1 MATCIYRKPYGKT
14 FTFQY
19 ESGETVRNAS
29 LKRWVKSLAIPLA
42 WQEVEINTDRNAKV
56 LATGRDVQ
64 GRKQYIYNPDWA
76 AEAAERKFQRILR
89 FGEQLETMRRVTAQH
104 INQRPVNADAVL
116 AGMVRMMDEA
126 FFRPGSQRYT
136 EKNQS
141 HGLTTLRNR
150 HMTIEGDAVIFEY
163 RGKSGQ
169 EQRRIIEDDAVC
181 DLLYELEEM
190 TGYELF
196 DVTLP
201 DGERQKFTSSD
212 LNEYIGRIMGEDFT
226 SKDFRTW
233 AGTLLMAVALA
244 EAGPQDEEKLT
255 NSEVVRAVKNV
266 AERLGNTPAICRES
280 YIHPAVIKAYEEGRT
295 IGNFRKQLEHKQ
307 GATNRKYENR
317 KDEQALLSDD
327 EKATLQLL
335 QSL

>member
-1 MATCIYRKPYGKT
+1 MATYIYRKPYGKT
-14 FTFQY
+14 FTYQD
-19 ESGETVRNAS
+19 ETGETVRNAS
-29 LKRWVKSLAIPLA
+29 LKRWVKSLAIPPA
-42 WQEVEINTDRNAKV
+42 WEEVEIITDRNAKV
-56 LATGRDVQ
+56 LATGRDAQ

-116 AGMVRMMDEA
+116 AGMVRLMDEA

-136 EKNQS
+136 EQNQS

-150 HMTIEGDAVIFEY
+150 PMTSHREFIVFEY
-163 RGKSGQ
+163 QGKSGQ
-169 EQRRIIEDDAVC
+169 EQRRIIEDEAVC
-181 DLLYELEEM
+181 DLLHELEGM

-201 DGERQKFTSSD
+201 DGERQKFTSTD

-244 EAGPQDEEKLT
+244 EVGPQTEEQLT
-255 NSEVVRAVKNV
+255 TAEVVRAVKGV

-295 IGNFRKQLEHKQ
+295 IGNFRKQLESKR
-307 GATNRKYENR
+307 GAIKRKVE
-317 KDEQALLSDD
+317 KELLSDD
-327 EKATLQLL
+327 EKATLRLL

>member
-1 MATCIYRKPYGKT
+1 MATYIYRKPYGRT
-14 FTFQY
+14 FTYQD
-19 ESGETVRNAS
+19 ETGETVRNTS
-29 LKRWVKSLAIPLA
+29 LKRWVKSLAIPPA
-42 WQEVEINTDRNAKV
+42 WEEVEINTDRNAKV

-116 AGMVRMMDEA
+116 ACMVRMMDEA
-126 FFRPGSQRYT
+126 FFRPGSQCYT
-136 EKNQS
+136 EENQS
-141 HGLTTLRNR
+141 YGLTTLRNR
-150 HMTIEGDAVIFEY
+150 HMTSDGGSIVFEY
-163 RGKSGQ
+163 QGKSGQ

-181 DLLYELEEM
+181 ELLSELEDM

-196 DVTLP
+196 DVTLA
-201 DGERQKFTSSD
+201 DGERQKFTSAD
-212 LNEYIGRIMGEDFT
+212 LNEYIRRIMGEDFT

-255 NSEVVRAVKNV
+255 TSEVVRAVKNV

-280 YIHPAVIKAYEEGRT
+280 YIHPAIIKAYEQGRT
-295 IGNFRKQLEHKQ
+295 IRNLRKQLSEQ
-307 GATNRKYENR
+307 PDGLLSA
-317 KDEQALLSDD
+317 DEQATLALLTRD
-327 EKATLQLL
+327 
-335 QSL
+335 

>member
-1 MATCIYRKPYGKT
+1 MATYIYRKPHGKT
-14 FTFQY
+14 YTYQD
-19 ESGETVRNAS
+19 ETGETVRNAS
-29 LKRWVKSLAIPLA
+29 LKRWVKSLAIPPA
-42 WQEVEINTDRNAKV
+42 WEEVEINTDRNAKV
-56 LATGRDVQ
+56 LATGRDAQ

-116 AGMVRMMDEA
+116 AGMVRLMDEA

-136 EKNQS
+136 EQNQS

-150 HMTIEGDAVIFEY
+150 HMTSHGESIVFEY
-163 RGKSGQ
+163 QGKSGQ
-169 EQRRIIEDDAVC
+169 EQRRIIEDEAVC
-181 DLLYELEEM
+181 DLLHELEGM

-201 DGERQKFTSSD
+201 DGERQKFTSAD
-212 LNEYIGRIMGEDFT
+212 LNEYIRRIMGEDFT

-255 NSEVVRAVKNV
+255 TSEVVRAVKNV

-280 YIHPAVIKAYEEGRT
+280 YIHPAIIKAYEQGRT
-295 IGNFRKQLEHKQ
+295 IRNLRKQLSEQ
-307 GATNRKYENR
+307 PDGLLSA
-317 KDEQALLSDD
+317 DEQATLALLTRD
-327 EKATLQLL
+327 
-335 QSL
+335 

>member
-1 MATCIYRKPYGKT
+1 MATYIYRKPYGKT
-14 FTFQY
+14 FTYQD
-19 ESGETVRNAS
+19 ETGETVRNAS
-29 LKRWVKSLAIPLA
+29 LKRWVKSLAIPPA
-42 WQEVEINTDRNAKV
+42 WEEVEINTDRNAKV
-56 LATGRDVQ
+56 LATGRDAQ

-136 EKNQS
+136 EENQS
-141 HGLTTLRNR
+141 YGLTTLRNR
-150 HMTIEGDAVIFEY
+150 HMTSDSGSIVFEY
-163 RGKSGQ
+163 QGKSGK
-169 EQRRIIEDDAVC
+169 EQHRIIEDDAVC
-181 DLLYELEEM
+181 ELLCELEDM

-196 DVTLP
+196 DVTLA
-201 DGERQKFTSSD
+201 DGVRQKFTSTD

-244 EAGPQDEEKLT
+244 EAGPQTEEQLT
-255 NSEVVRAVKNV
+255 TAEVVRAVKGV

-280 YIHPAVIKAYEEGRT
+280 YIHPAVIKAYEKGRT
-295 IGNFRKQLEHKQ
+295 IGNFRKQLESKRD
-307 GATNRKYENR
+307 ATKRKVE
-317 KDEQALLSDD
+317 KELLSDD
-327 EKATLQLL
+327 EKATLRLL